1 MVCKPLQVVLFALK
15 QSYLTLDNLYKRD
28 KESVYSL
35 LVLLKHARIV
45 DSEAW
50 SKMKMTFKTFIIW
63 RKLYNVAFV
72 TMRIC
77 LWIAHWNYYVFSE
90 VDMWK
95 HHTRRVVCKSPSKS
109 KSWLMRQ
116 NVVRTISTGLLA
128 YNLFLIIV
136 QILSWVFRS
145 FSSSLTT
152 WKKWKLRGIVF
163 KVQIFECGKSVQVG
177 KSQLET
183 TQFRVIKMWA
193 WSSL

>member
-1 MVCKPLQVVLFALK
+1 
-15 QSYLTLDNLYKRD
+15 
-28 KESVYSL
+28 
-35 LVLLKHARIV
+35 
-45 DSEAW
+45 
-50 SKMKMTFKTFIIW
+50 MKMTFKTFIIW

-72 TMRIC
+72 TTRIC
-77 LWIAHWNYYVFSE
+77 LWIADWNYYVFSE

-95 HHTRRVVCKSPSKS
+95 PHTRRVVCKSPSKS

-152 WKKWKLRGIVF
+152 WKKWKQRGIVF